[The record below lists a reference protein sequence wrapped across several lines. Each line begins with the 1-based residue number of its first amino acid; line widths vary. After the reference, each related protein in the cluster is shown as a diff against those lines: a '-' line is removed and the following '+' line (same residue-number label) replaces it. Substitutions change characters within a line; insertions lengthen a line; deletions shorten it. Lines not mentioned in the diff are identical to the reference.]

1 MKPQT
6 IDFLAKAQKLLNE
19 ADVMLKVALND
30 AAGRTAYLAA
40 FHAAHAFVF
49 EQTQKISKSHNGLH
63 AEFAR
68 LTKNDARMNNDLRSF
83 LSRSYN
89 LKAIADYETGFDTEI
104 SSERAT
110 QAVEKAKLF
119 VDHLTILI
127 ST

>member
-1 MKPQT
+1 
-6 IDFLAKAQKLLNE
+6 
-19 ADVMLKVALND
+19 MLKVNLNE
-30 AAGRTAYLAA
+30 AAGRTAYIAA
-40 FHAAHAFVF
+40 FHAAHALVF

-63 AEFAR
+63 AEFSR
-68 LTKNDARMNNDLRSF
+68 LTKDDKRINSNLRSF

-89 LKAIADYETGFDTEI
+89 LKAIADYKTGFDSDI

-110 QAVEKAKLF
+110 QAVETAKLF